1 MGFGERERERGRAY
15 SESDFHFF
23 EVGVPAGCL
32 LIRFVFFSGLL
43 QNMSK
48 WRVVCMGKGMWDFVT
63 LDFGL
68 GCWEAKAKTKW
79 THLCMDGQT
88 QGSLLGSLQWK
99 SSAHDLDN

>member
-1 MGFGERERERGRAY
+1 M
-15 SESDFHFF
+15 
-23 EVGVPAGCL
+23 PAGCL

-68 GCWEAKAKTKW
+68 W
-79 THLCMDGQT
+79 TWV
-88 QGSLLGSLQWK
+88 LGG
-99 SSAHDLDN
+99 